1 MRVVVIGAGLAG
13 LTAALAAAE
22 RGHEVTL
29 ASFGVGGLP
38 ISPGV
43 IDVLG
48 YAPDR
53 VERPLSR
60 LCSLPETHPYSRLGE
75 TAVREGVAFLRGV
88 LGDSLVGDGETNWVL
103 PTAVGAMRPTL
114 LAQPSMV
121 AGACTD
127 GAEFAIVGVRQLKDF
142 WPELIAGNLSRTPT
156 PDSGEVSARPA
167 WVDAPA
173 RPGEVDATGVALAR
187 QLDRPDARA
196 EFAAALASVTDPR
209 ETVGVPAILGVKDAG
224 AHADLEERADRRIF
238 EIPLPPPSV
247 PGLRIHQ
254 KLWRACATAG
264 VRLILGSAVDGFEES
279 GRRLSSVTIGTAGH
293 PTKLPADAVV
303 HAGGGFSAGALQLD
317 SHGVLSETIFGLPLV
332 GVPDEPFV
340 EDARAEQPVFAAGVD
355 TDGLS
360 RPVDASGEPVYTN
373 LFAAGD
379 ILAGAQRWR
388 EKSGDGIAVASAW
401 LAATQIGG
409 SR

>member
-60 LCSLPETHPYSRLGE
+60 LCSLPETHPFSRLGE

-127 GAEFAIVGVRQLKDF
+127 GAEFAIVGVRQL
-142 WPELIAGNLSRTPT
+142 RT
-156 PDSGEVSARPA
+156 SGP
-167 WVDAPA
+167 
-173 RPGEVDATGVALAR
+173 
-187 QLDRPDARA
+187 
-196 EFAAALASVTDPR
+196 
-209 ETVGVPAILGVKDAG
+209 
-224 AHADLEERADRRIF
+224 
-238 EIPLPPPSV
+238 
-247 PGLRIHQ
+247 
-254 KLWRACATAG
+254 
-264 VRLILGSAVDGFEES
+264 
-279 GRRLSSVTIGTAGH
+279 
-293 PTKLPADAVV
+293 
-303 HAGGGFSAGALQLD
+303 
-317 SHGVLSETIFGLPLV
+317 
-332 GVPDEPFV
+332 
-340 EDARAEQPVFAAGVD
+340 
-355 TDGLS
+355 
-360 RPVDASGEPVYTN
+360 N
-373 LFAAGD
+373 
-379 ILAGAQRWR
+379 
-388 EKSGDGIAVASAW
+388 
-401 LAATQIGG
+401 
-409 SR
+409 